1 MSTMKYDIP
10 MLDRNTRFPLWQVK
24 MRDILIQMDLHKA
37 LLGFE
42 KMPVSWTEEE
52 KEMKDLKALSI
63 IRLHL
68 SNDVLQ
74 DVLKEKSAASLWLK
88 LEQLLMTKSLP
99 NKLHLKQQLFNLK
112 MIEGGS
118 LAEHISTFKELVN
131 NLENMDVQYEDE
143 DLALFLLSSLP
154 ESYSHFRDTIIY
166 SRDVLVLDEV
176 YTALDSKEKMKH
188 ITGGYSSD
196 AKAEGLNA
204 RGKIPQSSNRTVS
217 KSKGKQKFCNY
228 CHKKG
233 HTIDECFK
241 LKIKEEEKAK
251 ANGKQASTSGEA
263 DVAEADHIGELLTV
277 YSI

>member
-1 MSTMKYDIP
+1 MSSVKYDIP
-10 MLDRNTRFPLWQVK
+10 LLDRNTRFPLWQVK

-42 KMPVSWTEEE
+42 RMPNTWTEEE
-52 KEMKDLKALSI
+52 KEMKDLKALSQ

-74 DVLKEKSAASLWLK
+74 DVLKETSAAALWLK

-99 NKLHLKQQLFNLK
+99 NKLHLKQRLFNLK

-118 LAEHISTFKELVN
+118 LAEHLSTFKELIN

-166 SRDVLVLDEV
+166 SRDTLV
-176 YTALDSKEKMKH
+176 
-188 ITGGYSSD
+188 
-196 AKAEGLNA
+196 
-204 RGKIPQSSNRTVS
+204 
-217 KSKGKQKFCNY
+217 
-228 CHKKG
+228 
-233 HTIDECFK
+233 
-241 LKIKEEEKAK
+241 
-251 ANGKQASTSGEA
+251 
-263 DVAEADHIGELLTV
+263 
-277 YSI
+277 